1 MFRRIQMFFGRLFG
15 KGKSQM
21 SQVRPELPSPLLW
34 LADAPLFID
43 SDQVSR
49 FYDAIARPQTKDGT
63 ATIEVTEETV
73 NELKGK
79 LELEAGITTEKL
91 AALLSPLLA
100 FVKPSLKVKGG
111 IDGGKTSSHGA

>member
-43 SDQVSR
+43 TDQVGR
-49 FYDAIARPQTKDGT
+49 FYDAIARPQTKGGT
-63 ATIEVTEETV
+63 TSVEITSETMK
-73 NELKGK
+73 ELSGK
-79 LELEAGITTEKL
+79 LGLEAGLTTEKL
-91 AALLSPLLA
+91 AGLLLPLLA
-100 FVKPSLKVKGG
+100 FVKPSAKVV
-111 IDGGKTSSHGA
+111 AE